1 MNSHKFVKGESKLHV
16 EESKLLSVTLTAI
29 LDFQEFQLDDYLLLQ
44 NTGILYWF
52 SIVLCLFTIDL

>member
-16 EESKLLSVTLTAI
+16 EESKLLSVTLTDI

-44 NTGILYWF
+44 NTGILY
-52 SIVLCLFTIDL
+52 